1 MVART
6 SALSLFLAAASS
18 LPDGGSAFVPSAS
31 SSVAAASRY
40 GASLLQAKKKVF
52 IDGEAGT
59 TGLQVRDRL
68 AGREDLEI
76 ISIADELRKDVDE
89 RKRLINEADC
99 VILCELRPGF
109 RLGALCLCLIV
120 WLHFC

>member
-1 MVART
+1 MHNSRT
-6 SALSLFLAAASS
+6 AATASYTSSTFALSA
-18 LPDGGSAFVPSAS
+18 
-31 SSVAAASRY
+31 
-40 GASLLQAKKKVF
+40 AKKKIF

-76 ISIADELRKDVDE
+76 ISISDELRKDMNE

-99 VILCELRPGF
+99 VILCEF
-109 RLGALCLCLIV
+109 
-120 WLHFC
+120 